1 MPPRIRRRITT
12 SKREEIEK
20 EQEELSKT
28 IIRPY
33 DVLQS
38 LPVSYSQP
46 PTSTSSIFTHPLT
59 IKDTGT
65 LYYSLIKS
73 RNNYL
78 TMCPMFKLLGETI
91 IIR

>member
-38 LPVSYSQP
+38 LPVSYSQQ
-46 PTSTSSIFTHPLT
+46 F
-59 IKDTGT
+59 
-65 LYYSLIKS
+65 SLIH
-73 RNNYL
+73 
-78 TMCPMFKLLGETI
+78 
-91 IIR
+91 